1 MTIPSMMKAVV
12 LYEYAAPAGLRI
24 EEVPTPIPGPGQVLV
39 EVAASPINPS
49 DLAFIA
55 GNYVPRPEP
64 PTRPGLEGSGT
75 VVAAGRGAMGR
86 YLNRRRVAF
95 VASTKSGAWAEY
107 VVVPHR
113 LALPLGGQVSL
124 QAGAMSVV
132 NPLTALAF
140 FEMTRSAGSR
150 AVVNTAAAGALGRMI
165 DRVLSSEGIEVINV
179 VRRPEQVEALA
190 AGGADIVLDTSSAN
204 FDDEYKEVCH
214 EHGADLA
221 LDAIGGT
228 LTRRLLAGL
237 PRGSTVVVYGGL
249 SEQAAQAEIG
259 DLVFAGKTVT
269 GFWLTRWLPERN
281 PIQILRLWRKVQRLI
296 GDSLGSEVRATYP
309 LDRIMDAISS
319 YQSEMSAGKV
329 LLTPDRQP

>member
-1 MTIPSMMKAVV
+1 VTIPSTMKAVV
-12 LYEYAAPAGLRI
+12 LHEYAAAAGLRI
-24 EEVPTPIPGPGQVLV
+24 EQVPTPTPGPGQVLI

-49 DLAFIA
+49 DLAFID

-75 VVAAGRGAMGR
+75 VVAASGGAMGR

-107 VVVPHR
+107 VVVPQR
-113 LALPLGGQVSL
+113 LALPLGAQVSL

-132 NPLTALAF
+132 NPMTALAF
-140 FEMTRSAGSR
+140 LDMTRSAGSR

-165 DRVLSSEGIEVINV
+165 DRVLSSEGIEVINL
-179 VRRPEQVEALA
+179 VRRAEQVESLA
-190 AGGADIVLDTSSAN
+190 AGGADIVLDTSSPD
-204 FDDEYKEVCH
+204 FDTVYKEACH
-214 EHGADLA
+214 EHGAGLA

-249 SEQAAQAEIG
+249 SDQDAQVEIG

-281 PIQILRLWRKVQRLI
+281 PVQILRMWRKVQRLI
-296 GDSLGSEVRATYP
+296 GDSLGSEVQATYP
-309 LDRIMDAISS
+309 LEQVVDAISA

-329 LLTPDRQP
+329 LLTPAGQR